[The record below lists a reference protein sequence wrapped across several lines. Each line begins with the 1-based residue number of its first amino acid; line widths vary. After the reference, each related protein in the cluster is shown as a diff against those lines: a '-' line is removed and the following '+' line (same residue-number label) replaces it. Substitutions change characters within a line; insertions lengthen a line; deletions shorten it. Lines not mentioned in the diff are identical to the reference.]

1 MLAKGVNRS
10 LVKMMAKTD
19 DNDQE
24 AQFSFPNPFAKKK
37 DMENEKDGEDSE
49 EKENLL

>member
-24 AQFSFPNPFAKKK
+24 TQFSFPNPFAKKEDK
-37 DMENEKDGEDSE
+37 GNVNDGE
-49 EKENLL
+49 

>member
-24 AQFSFPNPFAKKK
+24 AKFSFPNPFAKKEDKEDGK
-37 DMENEKDGEDSE
+37 DAEEAE